1 MNRADYRTIKKLNSD
16 TRAWREYIIARLD
29 QLPTPPADF
38 ENFVNVAYL
47 NQYIENIDKPW
58 NEQAQLDR
66 TYCHMIAREE
76 YNKRAK

>member
-1 MNRADYRTIKKLNSD
+1 MNRADYRTIKKLNIYTCS
-16 TRAWREYIIARLD
+16 WREYIIARLD

>member
-47 NQYIENIDKPW
+47 NQYIEDLNKPRS
-58 NEQAQLDR
+58 EQIQLDR
-66 TYCHMIAREE
+66 TYCQMIAREE

>member
-16 TRAWREYIIARLD
+16 TRAWREYINARLD

-38 ENFVNVAYL
+38 ENFCNVAYL

-66 TYCHMIAREE
+66 AYCCMIAREE
-76 YNKRAK
+76 YNKRIV